1 MPQRTG
7 GPSIRTALCVQ
18 WMFEMDKLPIGK
30 LPPELL
36 KDLLRR
42 HAPSDPRVLLGPG
55 IGLDCAVL
63 DFGDTLLVAKSD
75 PITFTEEEIGWYA
88 VHVNANDVVTTGA
101 APRWF
106 LATLLLPEGRADS
119 EMTTDIFDQIGDAC
133 KSIGAQLI
141 GGHTEITAG
150 HDRPI
155 VAGTMLGEIERD
167 RLITPLGARPGDH
180 LLLTKGIPIEATSI
194 LAREFPDRLA
204 SLPTEVVSAAREFL
218 HQPGIS
224 VVPEALAAVETGEV
238 TAMHDPTEGGLASGL
253 WELAEAARVKLV
265 VERDSVLIPPESS
278 MICEVL
284 GVDPLEAIASGAL
297 LLSVK
302 SEGLETVCEAIEA
315 RGVHVSII
323 GQVIEGH
330 GVAMRTEGVERPLRW
345 PPRDALACL
354 FEEPPSTE

>member
-1 MPQRTG
+1 
-7 GPSIRTALCVQ
+7 
-18 WMFEMDKLPIGK
+18 
-30 LPPELL
+30 
-36 KDLLRR
+36 
-42 HAPSDPRVLLGPG
+42 
-55 IGLDCAVL
+55 VL
-63 DFGDTLLVAKSD
+63 DFGDTLLIAKSD

-106 LATLLLPEGRADS
+106 LGTLLLPEERADS
-119 EMTTDIFDQIGDAC
+119 AMTTDIFDQIGEAC

-150 HDRPI
+150 LDRPI
-155 VAGTMLGEIERD
+155 VAGTMLGEVDRD
-167 RLITPLGARPGDH
+167 RLITPQGARPGDY

-194 LAREFPDRLA
+194 LAREFSERL
-204 SLPTEVVSAAREFL
+204 SDVPTKVVSASLEFL

-224 VVPEALAAVETGEV
+224 VVPEALAAAEAGFV

-253 WELAEAARVKLV
+253 WELSEAANVKLV
-265 VERDSVLIPPESS
+265 VEKDSILIPPESD

-297 LLSVK
+297 LLSVRSK
-302 SEGLETVCEAIEA
+302 GLESVCEAIKA
-315 RGVHVSII
+315 HGVQVSLI

-330 GVAMRTEGVERPLRW
+330 GVAMRIAGVERPLRW
-345 PPRDALACL
+345 PSRDALARL
-354 FEEPPSTE
+354 FDEPQPTE

>member
-1 MPQRTG
+1 
-7 GPSIRTALCVQ
+7 
-18 WMFEMDKLPIGK
+18 MDRLPIGK
-30 LPPELL
+30 LPPEFLNN
-36 KDLLRR
+36 LLRR

-55 IGLDCAVL
+55 VGLDCAVL

-75 PITFTEEEIGWYA
+75 PITFIEEEIGWYA

-101 APRWF
+101 SPRWF
-106 LATLLLPEGRADS
+106 LVTLLLPEERANTT
-119 EMTTDIFDQIGDAC
+119 MTTEIFDQIGEAC

-150 HDRPI
+150 LDRPI

-167 RLITPLGARPGDH
+167 RLITPQGARPGDH

-224 VVPEALAAVETGEV
+224 VVPEALAAAETGAV

-253 WELAEAARVKLV
+253 WELAEAAHVKLV
-265 VERDSVLIPPESS
+265 VERESILIPPESS

-284 GVDPLEAIASGAL
+284 GVEPLESIASGAL
-297 LLSVK
+297 LLSVDPG
-302 SEGLETVCEAIEA
+302 GLENVREAIEA
-315 RGVHVSII
+315 HGVHVSVI

-330 GVAMRTEGVERPLRW
+330 GVAMRTEGVEQPLHW
-345 PPRDALACL
+345 PPRDALARL
-354 FEEPPSTE
+354 FEEPPHTK